1 MSDIVVKQISY
12 IHPDR
17 ESLFQNISFTVEAG
31 EKVSLVGNN
40 GTGKSTLLKIM
51 AGQLEPS
58 DGEVICDAIPYYIP
72 QHLGQYN
79 HLTVAGA
86 LRVKEK
92 IDALHAIQRGEADEA
107 FFSVLDDDWQVE
119 ERCRAAL
126 DSWELKHVELTSSME
141 LLSGGEKTRIFLAGL
156 DIHLPSVILL
166 DEPTNHLD
174 RWSREKLYDLICRGS
189 ATVLVVSHDRI
200 LLNLLSR
207 TMELGRN
214 GITVYG
220 GNYDFYKEQKEVR
233 VQALQERIGDKQKEL
248 RLAKKIA
255 REATERQQKR
265 EARGEKQS
273 LRKGIPRIMMNTLK
287 NRAESCSSKLED
299 VYAEKIGSI
308 ATSLSEIRAALPDQG
323 RMKVN
328 FNPSVL
334 HEGKI
339 LITACDVN
347 FGYTEGMLWRR
358 PLDFKIKSGERIA
371 LCGQN
376 GSGKTTLLRLLL
388 GRLEPTEGVLTRA
401 DFKYV
406 YLDQEYSM
414 LRADLTVYAQAE
426 HYNVNNL
433 PEHEL
438 KMRLNRFL
446 FSSQA
451 WDKPCERLSGGER
464 MRLIFCCLMISN
476 NTPDVFVLDEPT
488 NNLDIQNIEIMTSTI
503 RDYRGTVIVVSHDQ
517 RFMKEIGVERCIDL
531 SSSSFHLQGSDARD
545 DVWATE

>member
-1 MSDIVVKQISY
+1 MSDIVVKQITY
-12 IHPDR
+12 IHPNR
-17 ESLFQNISFTVEAG
+17 EFLFQNINFTLGAG

-40 GTGKSTLLKIM
+40 GSGKSTLLKIM

-58 DGEVICDAIPYYIP
+58 GGEVICDAIPYYIP

-86 LRVKEK
+86 LRVEEK
-92 IDALHAIQRGEADEA
+92 IDALHAILRGEVDESY
-107 FFSVLDDDWQVE
+107 FTTLGDDWQVE

-156 DIHLPSVILL
+156 DIHTPSVVLL

-189 ATVLVVSHDRI
+189 AKVLVVSHDRT
-200 LLNLLSR
+200 LLNLLSQ
-207 TMELGRN
+207 TMELSRM

-220 GNYDFYKEQKEVR
+220 GNYDFCKEQKEVR
-233 VQALQERIGDKQKEL
+233 VQALQERIEDKQKEL
-248 RLAKKIA
+248 RLAKKVA
-255 REATERQQKR
+255 REAAERQQKR
-265 EARGEKQS
+265 EVRGEKQS

-287 NRAESCSSKLED
+287 NRAESCSSKLKD
-299 VYAEKIGSI
+299 VHAEKIGSI
-308 ATSLSEIRAALPDQG
+308 ATSLSENRAALPDLGQ
-323 RMKVN
+323 MKVN

-334 HEGKI
+334 HEGKV
-339 LITACDVN
+339 LVTARDVN
-347 FGYTEGMLWRR
+347 FGYTEGMLWER
-358 PLDFKIKSGERIA
+358 PLDFQIKSGERIA
-371 LCGQN
+371 LRGRN

-388 GRLEPTEGVLTRA
+388 GKLEPTKGVLTRT

-426 HYNVNNL
+426 RYNVNNL

-446 FSSQA
+446 FSALA
-451 WDKPCERLSGGER
+451 WDKPCEQLSGGER

-517 RFMKEIGVERCIDL
+517 RFMEEIGVERCIDL
-531 SSSSFHLQGSDARD
+531 SSSSFF
-545 DVWATE
+545 

>member
-1 MSDIVVKQISY
+1 MSDIVVKQITY

-17 ESLFQNISFTVEAG
+17 EFLFQNINFTLGAG

-40 GTGKSTLLKIM
+40 GSGKSTLLKIM

-58 DGEVICDAIPYYIP
+58 GGEVICDTIPYYIP

-86 LRVKEK
+86 LRVEEK
-92 IDALHAIQRGEADEA
+92 IDALHAILRGEVDEPY
-107 FFSVLDDDWQVE
+107 FTTLGDDWQVE

-156 DIHLPSVILL
+156 DIHTPSVVLL

-189 ATVLVVSHDRI
+189 ATVLVVSHDRT
-200 LLNLLSR
+200 LLNLLSQ
-207 TMELGRN
+207 TMELSRT

-233 VQALQERIGDKQKEL
+233 VQALQERIEDKQKEL

-255 REATERQQKR
+255 REAAERQQKR
-265 EARGEKQS
+265 EVRGEKQS

-287 NRAESCSSKLED
+287 NRAENSSSKLKD
-299 VYAEKIGSI
+299 VHTEKIESI
-308 ATSLSEIRAALPDQG
+308 TSSLSESRAALPDLGQ
-323 RMKVN
+323 MKVN

-339 LITACDVN
+339 LVTARDVN
-347 FGYTEGMLWRR
+347 FGYTMEMLWKQ
-358 PLDFKIKSGERIA
+358 PLNFQIKSGERIA
-371 LCGQN
+371 LNGRN

-388 GRLEPTEGVLTRA
+388 GKLEPTKGVLTRT

-414 LRADLTVYAQAE
+414 LRNDLTVYAQADR
-426 HYNVNNL
+426 YNVNNL

-446 FSSQA
+446 FSSQT
-451 WDKPCERLSGGER
+451 WDKPSEQLSGGER

-517 RFMKEIGVERCIDL
+517 RLMEEIGVMRYLDL
-531 SSSSFHLQGSDARD
+531 SDNTL
-545 DVWATE
+545 W

>member
-1 MSDIVVKQISY
+1 MSDIVIKQITY

-40 GTGKSTLLKIM
+40 GSGKSTLLKIM
-51 AGQLEPS
+51 AGHLEPS
-58 DGEVICDAIPYYIP
+58 GGEVICDVVPYYIP
-72 QHLGQYN
+72 QHLGQYDD
-79 HLTVAGA
+79 LTVAGA

-92 IDALHAIQRGEADEA
+92 IDALHAILGGEVDEA
-107 FFSVLDDDWQVE
+107 CFTTLGDDWQVE

-126 DSWELKHVELTSSME
+126 DSWELKHVELTTGMA

-156 DIHLPSVILL
+156 DIHTPSVVLL

-174 RWSREKLYDLICRGS
+174 RWSRERLYDMVCRRS
-189 ATVLVVSHDRI
+189 ATVLVVSHDRT
-200 LLNLLSR
+200 LLNLLPR
-207 TMELGRN
+207 TMELSRT

-220 GNYDFYKEQKEVR
+220 GNYDFYKEQKEAR
-233 VQALQERIGDKQKEL
+233 FQALQEQIEDKQKEL
-248 RLAKKIA
+248 RSAKKIA
-255 REATERQQKR
+255 REAAERQQKR
-265 EARGEKQS
+265 EVRGEKQS

-287 NRAESCSSKLED
+287 NRAENSSSKLKD
-299 VYAEKIGSI
+299 VHAEKIGSI
-308 ATSLSEIRAALPDQG
+308 ATSLSESRAALPDLG
-323 RMKVN
+323 LMKVN

-339 LITACDVN
+339 LVTARDMN
-347 FGYTEGMLWRR
+347 FGYTTEMLWEQS
-358 PLDFKIKSGERIA
+358 LDFQIKSGERIA
-371 LCGQN
+371 LNGRN

-388 GRLEPTEGVLTRA
+388 GKLEPTRGELVRT

-414 LRADLTVYAQAE
+414 LRGDLTVYAQAE

-446 FSSQA
+446 FSSLT
-451 WDKPCERLSGGER
+451 WDKPSEQLSGGER

-503 RDYRGTVIVVSHDQ
+503 RDYRGTVIVVSHDR
-517 RFMKEIGVERCIDL
+517 RFMEEIGIERYLDL
-531 SSSSFHLQGSDARD
+531 SGCNQ
-545 DVWATE
+545 